1 MGKHEHDP
9 LTGAYTSPP
18 RPRKT
23 AASPAFAVAGAGI
36 AAAVGLTWLLSPGFS
51 APKAPAPVPVAPA
64 APAAPAASAMAPSLP
79 MPAAAISARPKA
91 AASMIRPLLA
101 GVEGGSAAP
110 AGLAAAAVSMAFAA
124 PSVAWKWPVQLNAS
138 FARAL
143 SGGSGAPVAGAPPSI
158 VRQTILSWNPNGVSG
173 RRSLYHQVL
182 SDGTERDRVESEL
195 TLPTL
200 PVQQDPLVFDLANTG
215 IKTSSR
221 KAIYGITGTKDDD
234 KLKWLNEVEEGMG
247 ILVFDADKDGA
258 SGRTGLELFG
268 DQSDLNGD
276 GKSDGFPDGFST
288 LRAFVDR
295 ASRDGVLPPDAR
307 ARGLLDASALAA
319 LEKAYGL
326 KMKVGGFNRVPVT
339 LKTAGVKEISF
350 SEAPAEPAR
359 EFDGRGNGLSLHPGA
374 AFSRPDGS
382 RGIYANV
389 WLTAK

>member
-1 MGKHEHDP
+1 MGKHDRDP
-9 LTGAYTSPP
+9 LTGAYTAPP
-18 RPRKT
+18 RPRK
-23 AASPAFAVAGAGI
+23 AGGPSALVAGAGF
-36 AAAVGLTWLLSPGFS
+36 AAAVGLTWLLAPGFS
-51 APKAPAPVPVAPA
+51 APKAPAPLPVEP
-64 APAAPAASAMAPSLP
+64 PVPAASAPAPALP
-79 MPAAAISARPKA
+79 MPAAAAASRPKA
-91 AASMIRPLLA
+91 ESSLIPPLRA
-101 GVEGGSAAP
+101 GAEGGSAAP
-110 AGLAAAAVSMAFAA
+110 AAASAAALAFAA
-124 PSVAWKWPVQLNAS
+124 PAVAWKWPAQLKGS

-143 SGGSGAPVAGAPPSI
+143 SGGSGAPAAGAPLTI
-158 VRQTILSWNPNGVSG
+158 LRQTILSWNPGGVPG

-195 TLPTL
+195 NLPTL

-215 IKTSSR
+215 IKTSAR

-276 GKSDGFPDGFST
+276 GKADGFPDGFST

-307 ARGLLDASALAA
+307 ARGLLDADALAA

-326 KMKVGGFNRVPVT
+326 KMKVGGFNRAPVS
-339 LKTAGVKEISF
+339 LKTAGVREISF
-350 SEAPAEPAR
+350 TEAPAEPAR

-389 WLTAK
+389 WLTSK

>member
-1 MGKHEHDP
+1 MGTHSHDP
-9 LTGAYTSPP
+9 LTGAYTVPP
-18 RPRKT
+18 RPRKHGD
-23 AASPAFAVAGAGI
+23 SSMLVPAGAGLA
-36 AAAVGLTWLLSPGFS
+36 AAAVGLAWLLAPGFN
-51 APKAPAPVPVAPA
+51 APKAPAPAPA
-64 APAAPAASAMAPSLP
+64 APAAEPALAMPEKARSSRPAAVAP
-79 MPAAAISARPKA
+79 MPPLRFQSEG
-91 AASMIRPLLA
+91 AS
-101 GVEGGSAAP
+101 AP
-110 AGLAAAAVSMAFAA
+110 AGLAAAVSMAFAA
-124 PSVAWKWPVQLNAS
+124 PSVAWKWPVQLKAS
-138 FARAL
+138 FTRAL
-143 SGGSGAPVAGAPPSI
+143 SGGSGAPVAGAPLSI
-158 VRQTILSWNPNGVSG
+158 VRQTILSWNPGGVPG

-195 TLPTL
+195 NIPTL

-215 IKTSSR
+215 IKTSAR

-247 ILVFDADKDGA
+247 LLVFDADGDGA

-276 GKSDGFPDGFST
+276 GKADGFPDGFAT

-307 ARGLLDASALAA
+307 ARGLLDADALAA

-326 KMKVGGFNRVPVT
+326 KMKVGGFNRAPVS
-339 LKTAGVKEISF
+339 LATAGVREISF
-350 SEAPAEPAR
+350 TEAPAEPAR

-374 AFSRPDGS
+374 AFSRLDGS

-389 WLTAK
+389 WLTSK